1 MFVGGG
7 MTNNAVFVQMIAD
20 VLGREVYKAG
30 LPHVSGLGAA
40 MAASVA
46 ADAYD
51 SLAEASE
58 AMRGDLQCVEPAPA
72 TSAEYQD
79 YYERWC
85 TLGSNL
91 EDMTL

>member
-1 MFVGGG
+1 
-7 MTNNAVFVQMIAD
+7 
-20 VLGREVYKAG
+20 
-30 LPHVSGLGAA
+30 

-46 ADAYD
+46 GAAYD

-58 AMRGDLQCVEPAPA
+58 AMRGDLQCVEPDPA